1 MRRLLLG
8 SLVLLLVVPI
18 AWTTQP
24 AWAGGSF
31 APDPS
36 WQTDAI
42 VRSIAYRKSTMYIGG
57 EFTHMRPA
65 GAAPGTREAPRN
77 HVAAINLKTG
87 KLRPWKPDVNGDVFA
102 VEVVGSTVYLGGS
115 FTRVNGVA
123 RLNLAAVNRT
133 TGDLLRW
140 NPRADN
146 TVREIE
152 RGPEGTLFLGGR
164 FTTIDGATRM
174 HIAQITTQ
182 GKLTGWAPRI
192 GQISGFP
199 CPPRC
204 PPNVLTI
211 AFSTNGRIVYF
222 GGHFGTVN
230 GTPRN
235 EVAAVRIDDDRG
247 LRAWDP
253 DPYADANCPT
263 CTTVETSRVY
273 NLIVTK
279 DKAFMCGGFWKVRH
293 GTIKAFNVLVTNL
306 TNGAPDLIF
315 AVGDDGDTLGCTLY
329 RGVLYLGG
337 HFDYAGS
344 VCSQNPPGGSARC
357 TADNST
363 ERRHVVAVDATTG
376 RILAWNPTANSHIG
390 VTTIER
396 GPGVVAFGG
405 AFTEIGGTAQQGIAI
420 YQRRLA

>member
-87 KLRPWKPDVNGDVFA
+87 KLRPWKPNVNGDVFA

-123 RLNLAAVNRT
+123 RLE
-133 TGDLLRW
+133 
-140 NPRADN
+140 PRG
-146 TVREIE
+146 REPDH
-152 RGPEGTLFLGGR
+152 RGSPALESAGGR
-164 FTTIDGATRM
+164 HRPGDPARTGGHAVP
-174 HIAQITTQ
+174 
-182 GKLTGWAPRI
+182 GWAIHNDRWGDQDAHRPDHHPRQVDWV
-192 GQISGFP
+192 GADDRPGLRVPLSP
-199 CPPRC
+199 AL

-230 GTPRN
+230 GTPRD
-235 EVAAVRIDDDRG
+235 EVAAVRIDDDQG

-263 CTTVETSRVY
+263 CKRWKRVASTT
-273 NLIVTK
+273 
-279 DKAFMCGGFWKVRH
+279 
-293 GTIKAFNVLVTNL
+293 
-306 TNGAPDLIF
+306 
-315 AVGDDGDTLGCTLY
+315 
-329 RGVLYLGG
+329 
-337 HFDYAGS
+337 
-344 VCSQNPPGGSARC
+344 
-357 TADNST
+357 
-363 ERRHVVAVDATTG
+363 
-376 RILAWNPTANSHIG
+376 
-390 VTTIER
+390 
-396 GPGVVAFGG
+396 
-405 AFTEIGGTAQQGIAI
+405 
-420 YQRRLA
+420 